1 MKRILLY
8 LNRLA
13 RFLKPLRI
21 TLIIVTFLALLLTAC
36 SLLVRSAFTLNLL
49 EPSIVVS
56 LWGMLL
62 LASTEVFQQLPD
74 PELPKDVFIQR
85 MLSRLKFLFFSVL
98 ALIVLFVSLLLAW
111 LSLRLLLI

>member
-1 MKRILLY
+1 MRKLLIY

-13 RFLKPLRI
+13 RAIKPVRAVL
-21 TLIIVTFLALLLTAC
+21 LILTFFALLLTAY
-36 SLLVRSAFTLNLL
+36 SLLVRSAFTLNVL

-62 LASTEVFQQLPD
+62 LASTELFLYLPD
-74 PELPKDVFIQR
+74 PALPKDPFFQR
-85 MLSRLKFLFFSVL
+85 VLSHFKVFLFSFL
-98 ALIVLFVSLLLAW
+98 ALVVLLVGVLLVW

>member
-1 MKRILLY
+1 LKRILLY

-74 PELPKDVFIQR
+74 PVLPKDVFLQR

>member
-1 MKRILLY
+1 M
-8 LNRLA
+8 
-13 RFLKPLRI
+13 
-21 TLIIVTFLALLLTAC
+21 LTAY

-62 LASTEVFQQLPD
+62 LASTELFQHLPD
-74 PELPKDVFIQR
+74 PVLPKESFMQR
-85 MLSRLKFLFFSVL
+85 MFSKAKLLFFSLL
-98 ALIVLFVSLLLAW
+98 ALVVLFVSLLLVW

>member
-1 MKRILLY
+1 LKLILLY
-8 LNRLA
+8 LNRFAKL
-13 RFLKPLRI
+13 LKPIRI
-21 TLIIVTFLALLLTAC
+21 GLIVFTFFALLLTAY
-36 SLLVRSAFTLNLL
+36 SLLVRSAFTLNML

-62 LASTEVFQQLPD
+62 LANTELFQQLPD
-74 PELPKDVFIQR
+74 PVLPKDSFLQR
-85 MLSRLKFLFFSVL
+85 MLSRCKLFFFYLL

>member
-1 MKRILLY
+1 MRNLLAF

-13 RFLKPLRI
+13 RALKPVRAAL
-21 TLIIVTFLALLLTAC
+21 LILTFFALLLTAY

-56 LWGMLL
+56 LWGMLF
-62 LASTEVFQQLPD
+62 LATTELFLHPPD
-74 PELPKDVFIQR
+74 SVLPKDPFFQR
-85 MLSRLKFLFFSVL
+85 VLSRLKLFFFSLL
-98 ALIVLFVSLLLAW
+98 ALIVLLVGILLVW